1 MTGGSENGRVTG
13 RGRGRPRQGN
23 APDPAHVERIAF
35 LSFAA
40 AGYDGASV
48 RQIAARAGVDP
59 ALVTRR
65 YGSKFGLWKAT
76 VDQLAVRMTAMH
88 AAIERLG
95 DDPAPAPERF
105 RRALHLFVG
114 FCCEVPELGRF
125 FTNEIAS
132 PGERREYVLD
142 RIWRP
147 NFAVMRPLIRE
158 ARSSGIV
165 HTDDEDILV
174 FQLIGMVSM
183 PLMMTS
189 VMETEVGIGAD
200 TIQARL
206 FHSLEC
212 LLL

>member
-1 MTGGSENGRVTG
+1 MAHMVESR
-13 RGRGRPRQGN
+13 RGRGRPRQED
-23 APDPAHVERIAF
+23 APDHAYVERIA
-35 LSFAA
+35 LTSFAA

-48 RQIAARAGVDP
+48 RQIAASAGVDP

-76 VDQLAVRMTAMH
+76 VNQLASRMAEMH
-88 AAIERLG
+88 TAIERLG
-95 DDPAPAPERF
+95 DDPAHCRF
-105 RRALHLFVG
+105 RRALELFVN

-125 FTNEIAS
+125 FTDEIAS

-147 NFAVMRPLIRE
+147 NFTVMQALIRD
-158 ARSSGIV
+158 AQSKGVVRA
-165 HTDDEDILV
+165 DDADILV

-189 VMETEVGIGAD
+189 VIETEIGVHGEK
-200 TIQARL
+200 IHARL
-206 FHSLEC
+206 LHSLER
-212 LLL
+212 LLLNA